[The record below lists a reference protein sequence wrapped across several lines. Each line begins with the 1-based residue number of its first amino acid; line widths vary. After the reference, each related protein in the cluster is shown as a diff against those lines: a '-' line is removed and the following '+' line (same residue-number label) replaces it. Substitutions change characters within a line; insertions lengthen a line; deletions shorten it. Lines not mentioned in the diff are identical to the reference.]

1 MEYVPKKTFVEMPLE
16 AVVDREGA
24 ANALGMDRRVVG
36 KLQSL
41 GLQPIVGLPEG
52 FQKGDRIGKT
62 QFYRLADVIAY
73 RCQQMIGQRFGDEPV
88 KDPVP
93 FHEAKPDPEIRRLRY
108 RIEELEE
115 DVAPVLEVQAANDKI
130 HKRIYR
136 YLRLVP
142 QLATMSLYKMSQQ
155 FGEAGILYDL
165 KLTMDI
171 LIQDL
176 SKLNG
181 AYRYRGHSDFDD
193 GNKSGL
199 SGLNGGLSDSDKEA
213 IERNRAPEGVTLTN
227 ALEHIEREQRD
238 ADEGDGGAGDH
249 GP

>member
-1 MEYVPKKTFVEMPLE
+1 M
-16 AVVDREGA
+16 AGSGDRQA
-24 ANALGMDRRVVG
+24 ALGSGGGSSWRSVRNARR
-36 KLQSL
+36 
-41 GLQPIVGLPEG
+41 P
-52 FQKGDRIGKT
+52 
-62 QFYRLADVIAY
+62 
-73 RCQQMIGQRFGDEPV
+73 
-88 KDPVP
+88 
-93 FHEAKPDPEIRRLRY
+93 
-108 RIEELEE
+108 
-115 DVAPVLEVQAANDKI
+115 EVQAANDKI
-130 HKRIYR
+130 HKRIYQ

-238 ADEGDGGAGDH
+238 ADEGSDGARDRRWRSMPVDH